1 MEYKNYYDI
10 LGVSKDASQDEI
22 KKAYRKKAAK
32 YHPDKNPD
40 DPSAEDKFKEVGEAY
55 EVLKDPEKR
64 ELYNK
69 VGKDWKKYQRAGGS
83 ADDFDWSQ
91 YARQGGGRGGQSYR
105 VNFDMNDIFG
115 EGGGRGQARG
125 GESPFSSFFENL
137 FGGGNPFEQ
146 AQQGRT
152 RSQTYRT
159 RSQHGAGP
167 GQQRRRQQQRRP
179 SSTKKN
185 ITADVSISLQQAYEG
200 TSRTVRIG
208 SEKMKIKI
216 PKGIKD
222 GQKLKV
228 SGKGSSSV
236 RGGQRGDFYLKIK
249 VDEPKGYRRKGDHIY
264 HDHPVDLQT
273 AVLGGETKVS
283 TLNGKVKLK
292 IPAGTQSGDLF
303 RIPNM
308 GMPKFKN
315 ETQKGD
321 FFVRAMVQ
329 VPENL
334 SDEDKE
340 LFKKFME
347 SQESSS

>member
-1 MEYKNYYDI
+1 MEYKDYYDI
-10 LGVSKDASQDEI
+10 LGVSRDASQDEI

-40 DPSAEDKFKEVGEAY
+40 DPSAEEKFKEIGEAY

-64 ELYNK
+64 KLYDK
-69 VGKDWKKYQRAGGS
+69 AGKDWKKYQRAGGS

-91 YARQGGGRGGQSYR
+91 YAGQGGQSYR

-115 EGGGRGQARG
+115 GQARQGRG
-125 GESPFSSFFENL
+125 GESPFSSFFESL
-137 FGGGNPFEQ
+137 FGGGNPFAE
-146 AQQGRT
+146 AQQRGGP

-159 RSQHGAGP
+159 RSRP
-167 GQQRRRQQQRRP
+167 GTGQQQRRQA
-179 SSTKKN
+179 STKKN
-185 ITADVSISLQQAYEG
+185 ITADVDITLKEAYEG
-200 TSRTVRIG
+200 TSRMVRIG
-208 SEKMKIKI
+208 REKMKIKI

-228 SGKGSSSV
+228 SGRGSSSV
-236 RGGQRGDFYLKIK
+236 RGGQRGDFFLKVNVK
-249 VDEPKGYRRKGDHIY
+249 EPSDYRRKGNDIY
-264 HDHPVDLQT
+264 HDHPVDLNT

-303 RIPNM
+303 RIPGM
-308 GMPKFKN
+308 GMPEFKN
-315 ETQKGD
+315 ASNKGD
-321 FFVRAMVQ
+321 FYVRAMVQ

-334 SDEDKE
+334 SEEEKE
-340 LFKKFME
+340 LFKKFAE
-347 SQESSS
+347 KTSDNA